1 MSWADDPELL
11 DTFRTEVEDRL
22 TSLADG
28 LQQLET
34 GGAGRAAVSSLFRDA
49 HTVKGSARMLGLDDV
64 VAIAHRAEDV
74 LGALRDGRATI
85 TRPVVDVLLVAC
97 TAIRRGLPGTTEPL
111 SNDDARI
118 VVAALDACLA
128 GDEPAVPVLSAGAID
143 RDADEAPRS
152 RGEAV
157 RVPPRRLYDL
167 LDVVGEA
174 ELELRRVDR
183 RSSALLATVQ
193 EHVGRLARLQH
204 STRQL
209 PPEVADAVHGL
220 VALEDQL
227 AVAARDVRTGI
238 EDAQARLG
246 LVRARS
252 MNLAMVP
259 LRRVA
264 AGLPQLVREVAS
276 QTQKDVRLV
285 VEGEE
290 VELDSRVLDGIAEAL
305 GHLIT
310 NAVDHGCETPA
321 DRRAAHK
328 PATATVKLAAKAAG
342 STVVIEVSDDGYGI
356 DHDAVLAH
364 ALANGLVQPDA
375 LPSGAAVPALLFLPG
390 FTTRADVTSTSG
402 RGIGLDAVRSAVDE
416 LGGTIDLVSTLGAGT
431 TFTITLPVT
440 LGVMR
445 CLLARIGEERYA
457 VPLTGVVET
466 VSIDRV
472 SVAEVAGAP
481 VLVRESGSLPLADL
495 GATLGVP
502 GERDPRVGIVV
513 RVGAAGESLVWA
525 VDALDGESE
534 LVVKELGGFLGRP
547 HGVAGATID
556 GDGSV
561 VLLLDVRELA
571 VDQVGLDAPSRLPN
585 AAARERAPEA
595 AARRPRVLIV
605 EDSIGVRELERVV
618 LEGAGYEVLTAVD
631 GLDGARRLSGI
642 PVDAVVSDVEMPGMD
657 GFTFTRTLRATRG
670 WEDVPVVIMTSR
682 GEAAD
687 QRAGLDAGA
696 SAYLLKSEFDQH
708 ELVETV
714 RRLVGR

>member
-28 LQQLET
+28 LRRLEA
-34 GGAGRAAVSSLFRDA
+34 GDAGRASVAGLFRDA
-49 HTVKGSARMLGLDDV
+49 HTVKGSARMLGLNDV
-64 VAIAHRAEDV
+64 VDIAHRAEDV
-74 LGALRDGRATI
+74 LGALRDERI
-85 TRPVVDVLLVAC
+85 TLTTVVVDVLLVAC
-97 TAIRRGLPGTTEPL
+97 TAIRRGLPAAPDPL
-111 SNDDARI
+111 AEGDASA
-118 VVAALDACLA
+118 VVDALDRCLA
-128 GDEPAVPVLSAGAID
+128 DDEPVVPVLSGGT
-143 RDADEAPRS
+143 DAEEEAPRT

-174 ELELRRVDR
+174 ELELRRAEQ
-183 RSSALLATVQ
+183 RSASLLSTLQDHA
-193 EHVGRLARLQH
+193 ARVSDLQRH
-204 STRQL
+204 AREL
-209 PPEVADAVHGL
+209 PPELADALHGL

-227 AVAARDVRTGI
+227 LVATRDVRGGLD
-238 EDAQARLG
+238 DAQARLG
-246 LVRARS
+246 AVRARS
-252 MNLAMVP
+252 MHLAMVP

-276 QTQKDVRLV
+276 VTGKDVTFEV
-285 VEGEE
+285 VGEH

-305 GHLIT
+305 SHLVT
-310 NAVDHGCETPA
+310 NAVDHGCEPPA
-321 DRRAAHK
+321 ERAARGK
-328 PATATVKLAAKAAG
+328 SRAATVRLTAKAAG
-342 STVVIEVSDDGYGI
+342 STVVLEVSDDGYGL
-356 DHDAVLAH
+356 DPDAIVKRAVER
-364 ALANGLVQPDA
+364 GLVSQDA
-375 LPSGAAVPALLFLPG
+375 LPTGAAVSALLLLPG
-390 FTTRADVTSTSG
+390 FTTRDDVTSTSG
-402 RGIGLDAVRSAVDE
+402 RGIGLDAVRTAVDE
-416 LGGTIDLVSTLGAGT
+416 LGGAIEIASSLGHGT

-445 CLLARIGEERYA
+445 CLLARIGDERYA
-457 VPLTGVVET
+457 LPLTGVVET
-466 VSIDRV
+466 VGIDRMD
-472 SVAEVAGAP
+472 VAEVAGAP
-481 VLVRESGSLPLADL
+481 VLVRGDTSLPLADL
-495 GATLGVP
+495 GATLDVS
-502 GERDPRVGIVV
+502 GERDPRVGVIV
-513 RVGAAGESLVWA
+513 RVGSAGESLVWA
-525 VDALDGESE
+525 VDELEGEAE

-556 GDGSV
+556 NDGSV
-561 VLLLDVRELA
+561 ILLLDVRELA
-571 VDQVGLDAPSRLPN
+571 ADQVGATAPTRLPQSAPKDRD
-585 AAARERAPEA
+585 AAPHH
-595 AARRPRVLIV
+595 RPRVLIV

-631 GLDGARRLSGI
+631 GIDGASKLAGV

-657 GFTFTRTLRATRG
+657 GFTFTRTLRETRG

-682 GEAAD
+682 GDEAD